1 MINMSVVES
10 GLELAQFCM
19 CIVFHAG
26 GGDSGGM
33 IWKSIWW
40 LMVKTHAKLD
50 ICPKNFV
57 ERMPI

>member
-33 IWKSIWW
+33 IWRSIYGG
-40 LMVKTHAKLD
+40 
-50 ICPKNFV
+50 
-57 ERMPI
+57 